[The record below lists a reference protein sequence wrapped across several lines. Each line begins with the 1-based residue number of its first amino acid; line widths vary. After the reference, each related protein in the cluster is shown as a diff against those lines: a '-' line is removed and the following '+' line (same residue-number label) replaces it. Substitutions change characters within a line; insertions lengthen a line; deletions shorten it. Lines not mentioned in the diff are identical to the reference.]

1 MSEKMYLV
9 TNRSAGTVG
18 YAVPDLGVK
27 NRFFQIGETKRIS
40 ARELEGLSYV
50 PGGRVLLSEYLQI
63 RDEEIRQ
70 DLIGK
75 VEPEYNMSIEDV
87 KNLILTGSQD
97 EWLDCLDFAPE
108 GVIELIRQ
116 LSIELPLTDTIKM
129 ESFQK
134 KTGINIARAIQA
146 KKEEEAEVAAAKAKQ
161 EEEKPQR
168 RVATT
173 ETKVEEE
180 TPARRTSGS
189 KYAKK

>member
-1 MSEKMYLV
+1 MSEKFYLV

-116 LSIELPLTDTIKM
+116 LSIELPLTDTVKM

>member
-1 MSEKMYLV
+1 MSEKFYLV

-63 RDEEIRQ
+63 RDEEIRR

-116 LSIELPLTDTIKM
+116 LSIELPLTDTVKM

-180 TPARRTSGS
+180 IPARRTSGS